1 MMTDPRPGTPVV
13 QGVTRW
19 RAKGAEV
26 EAVRWRRNGDHPAD
40 DCRMIAPDPRS
51 STQFAPFL
59 SEGEVVRYY
68 RNPADDGQ
76 RECGDCARIMHD
88 HGWIDQGLRGRVV
101 CPGDWV
107 VSLSLVTPGLI
118 AYFPVA
124 ADVFSATYEPAGGAS

>member
-1 MMTDPRPGTPVV
+1 MTDPQPGTPVV

-68 RNPADDGQ
+68 RNPADDGR

-88 HGWIDQGLRGRVV
+88 HGWIDQGLRGRAV

-107 VSLSLVTPGLI
+107 VSFPLSTPGLI